1 MLQQAMDFKAESDAL
16 YQLLEPLQDDALNSA
31 TQFKGWTI
39 NTILQHLHYFNYAA
53 RVSLEDG
60 PEIRQLLEDLRKSQ
74 QKGETLVAY
83 ADSKLDGVKGRSLLR
98 LWRDYYTDMAH
109 AFQEADPKKR
119 IKWAGPDMSVLSSI
133 TARLMETWAHGQGVY
148 DLLGATREDRDY
160 IKNIVVLGNNTFAWT
175 FTNREEEVPDPK
187 PFLKL
192 RGPSN
197 DIWKYNDHS
206 EHNLIEGAAT
216 EFCQVVTQTRNI
228 RDTNLKVV
236 GKTAKR
242 WMAVAQCFAGP
253 PQNPP
258 SPGTRF
264 LQIGKG
270 QSRTR

>member
-1 MLQQAMDFKAESDAL
+1 
-16 YQLLEPLQDDALNSA
+16 
-31 TQFKGWTI
+31 
-39 NTILQHLHYFNYAA
+39 
-53 RVSLEDG
+53 
-60 PEIRQLLEDLRKSQ
+60 
-74 QKGETLVAY
+74 
-83 ADSKLDGVKGRSLLR
+83 
-98 LWRDYYTDMAH
+98 
-109 AFQEADPKKR
+109 
-119 IKWAGPDMSVLSSI
+119 MSVLSSI
-133 TARLMETWAHGQGVY
+133 TARLMEPWAHGQGVL

-175 FTNREEEVPDPK
+175 FTNRKEEAPDPK

-197 DIWKYNDHS
+197 DIWKFNDHS

-242 WMAVAQCFAGP
+242 WMEVAQCFAGP

-258 SPGTRF
+258 NPGTRF
-264 LQIGKG
+264 LRIGRG
-270 QSRTR
+270 QSRTK